1 LHLRELDIKKPAN
14 QITQI
19 CLIRHGETDWN
30 VERRMQG
37 HMDIPL
43 NAHGIAQAK
52 RLAKALSQVHQP
64 FDVIYS
70 SDLERALHTAK
81 AVASALSLEMR
92 LTPELRERNVGELQG
107 LLLVEAPLLVPQIW
121 QSHIAR
127 ELDHDL
133 GGGESIRAFHH
144 RMNGALERFLN
155 EHRGQSIL
163 AVSHGGSLDMI
174 YRIVTQQALDAERV
188 GVVPNTSLNWISH
201 DGNTW
206 SIERWGDTSHL
217 TGDTLDN
224 IEI

>member
-1 LHLRELDIKKPAN
+1 MRELDIKKPAH

-30 VERRMQG
+30 AERRMQG
-37 HMDIPL
+37 HRDIPL
-43 NAHGIAQAK
+43 NAAGITQAK

-81 AVASALSLEMR
+81 VVASALSLEMR
-92 LTPELRERNVGELQG
+92 LTPELRERNVGQLQG
-107 LLLVEAPLLVPQIW
+107 LLLTEAPLLVPQIW

-144 RMNGALERFLN
+144 RMHGVLERFLN

-188 GVVPNTSLNWISH
+188 AVVPNTSLNWISH

-217 TGDTLDN
+217 TGDALDN